1 MLAVDMAAECSSLRL
16 IETGDTLIHTG
27 ADSPEE
33 MGVLII
39 EILIHDFRVSLL
51 VGFLHLLY
59 EFREVLGYCLDV
71 LGGERELHFMGRHA
85 HLGIATLGS
94 TLANLIFVC
103 LVERPD
109 VDSQFSLSFTWT
121 IL

>member
-1 MLAVDMAAECSSLRL
+1 MLWVRWLGGRLWL
-16 IETGDTLIHTG
+16 IETGDALIHTG
-27 ADSPEE
+27 ADCLEE
-33 MGVLII
+33 MRVLIVK
-39 EILIHDFRVSLL
+39 ILIHDVRIFILVS
-51 VGFLHLLY
+51 FLHLLY
-59 EFREVLGYCLDV
+59 EFRECLGYCLDV

-85 HLGIATLGS
+85 HLGITTLGS

-109 VDSQFSLSFTWT
+109 VDSQFSLSFTCI